1 MKAYIKLLSA
11 ASLAVV
17 ASSCNTFLDIN
28 QNPNNLTAATPNAI
42 LAQALTVSAQLY
54 TGGSPSTQNSFNT
67 YASWV
72 AGYWGKTGGVSGY
85 GEEQTYNYSTTFY
98 QTLFNQTYDNLEDYQ
113 TIQNQA
119 ATYPNHAAIARIMKV
134 YNYLLLVDEYGDV
147 PYTQALKG
155 ITNTTPVYDKAAD
168 IYKDFPVQ
176 LDGAIADI
184 TNAAKNNGQIVGS
197 EDVVFQGN
205 MAKWK
210 QFAYTLKLRILM
222 RESQT
227 NDATLNSSVASQLK
241 ALQTAATADGGFITA
256 DVVAQPGYAQ
266 NLGQQN
272 PFYTRY
278 AYTAAGSSSTERQYQ
293 IPTQYILDQY
303 KNYND
308 PRLMQFY
315 VLGTRKVITGKD
327 TVTTREWIG
336 AKPGEASPPS
346 FVATNLVQPSGFL
359 GSRTSTPTATGGF
372 FKGLNAPTIL
382 MMNSEYYFLR
392 AEAETRG
399 LFSGGD
405 AAAATDYQN
414 GIVAAFQTAYR
425 TGNTAPDV
433 VPADPTNS
441 TATGLSQYQAY
452 VAANTTN
459 PLVNYA
465 TATGNGS
472 LGKQAIILYQKY
484 LAMNTLGSV
493 EAWDDYRRAAQP
505 KLNASGTADGYP
517 VASQS
522 TSTRPDHLPTRLLYP
537 LGEYTTNPAN
547 VAATGNPNQFTK
559 IFWDVVD

>member
-11 ASLAVV
+11 TGLAVV
-17 ASSCNTFLDIN
+17 ASSCNSFLDIN
-28 QNPNNLTAATPNAI
+28 QNPNSLTTAAPNAI

-67 YASWV
+67 YGSWV

-85 GEEQTYNYSTTFY
+85 GEEQTYNYSTSFY
-98 QTLFNQTYDNLEDYQ
+98 ATLFNQTYDNLEDYQ
-113 TIQNQA
+113 VIQSQA

-134 YNYLLLVDEYGDV
+134 YNFLLLVDEYGDI
-147 PYTQALKG
+147 PYTQALQG
-155 ITNTTPVYDKAAD
+155 TTATAPVYDKAAD

-184 TNAAKNNGQIVGS
+184 ATAAKNNGQAVGT

-227 NDATLNSSVASQLK
+227 NDAALNSSVAAQLT
-241 ALQTAATADGGFITA
+241 ALQTTAAADGGFITT

-278 AYTAAGSSSTERQYQ
+278 GYTAAGSSATERQYQ

-303 KNYND
+303 SKNND
-308 PRLMQFY
+308 PRLTQFY
-315 VLGTRKVITGKD
+315 T
-327 TVTTREWIG
+327 IG
-336 AKPGEASPPS
+336 SRNGNAEYVGSKPGEASAPS
-346 FVATNLVQPSGFL
+346 FVATNPVQPSGFV
-359 GSRTSTPTATGGF
+359 GSRTSTPTVTGGF

-414 GIVAAFQTAYR
+414 GVVAAFQTAYR
-425 TGNTAPDV
+425 TGTTAPAA
-433 VPADPTNS
+433 VPANPA
-441 TATGLSQYQAY
+441 TATDTGLSQYQAY
-452 VAANTTN
+452 VAANAAN
-459 PLVNYA
+459 PLVSYA
-465 TATGNGS
+465 TATASGS

-484 LAMNTLGSV
+484 LAMNTLSSV

-537 LGEYTTNPAN
+537 LGEYTTNPTN
-547 VAATGNPNQFTK
+547 VAATGNPSQFTK